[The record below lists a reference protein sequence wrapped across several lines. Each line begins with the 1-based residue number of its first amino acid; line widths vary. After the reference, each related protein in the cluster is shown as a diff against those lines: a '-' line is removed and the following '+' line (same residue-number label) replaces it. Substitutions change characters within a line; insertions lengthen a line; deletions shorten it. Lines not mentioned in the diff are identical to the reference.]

1 MSDETHLNLLEMN
14 LALKIPPAVLTLIIA
29 GAMWWIDE
37 NMNHSWIEFGP
48 LYWAASISLALGGIF
63 GVLGLV
69 QFYQHSTSIDP
80 HKPDK
85 VSSLVTNGIYSV
97 SRNPMYV
104 ALLLVLA
111 AYGFYLGNGLTLA
124 LLPVFVGYMNRFQIE
139 PEEKVMQEKFGE
151 EFLHYK
157 RDVRRWL

>member
-1 MSDETHLNLLEMN
+1 MN
-14 LALKIPPAVLTLIIA
+14 LQLKIPPAILTFIIA

-37 NMNHSWIEFGP
+37 NLSYTWIEFGP
-48 LYWAASISLALGGIF
+48 LYWAASISLVIGGVF

-69 QFYQHSTSIDP
+69 QFYQQSTSIDP

-104 ALLLVLA
+104 GLLLTLV
-111 AYGFYLGNGLTLA
+111 AYGFYLGNGITLL
-124 LLPVFVGYMNRFQIE
+124 LLPIFIGYMNRFQIM

-157 RDVRRWL
+157 REVRRWL